1 MRRAQVPP
9 SVIGGRAAVRGGL
22 LLSASVCFTAA
33 LLHCCTASLLHCFTA
48 SLLHCSWHPLLLLLL
63 LLLLRVVATAA
74 LLLCCSAALL
84 LRCTAALLHCCTASL
99 LLCFTA
105 SLLHCSI
112 RCIALPPAYR
122 IASSSLHHRICFIP
136 ASLLHRCII
145 TASSASSSFH
155 RRSSR
160 RHHFIIH
167 HHSIIPAAAAT
178 IISLTIQRLANN
190 PSSHRVLH
198 RIVFA
203 IVSKKSASGKKEFV
217 RVPKKISKSVCRRG
231 RLSSRPSSGPFWG
244 RENVDKRC

>member
-1 MRRAQVPP
+1 M
-9 SVIGGRAAVRGGL
+9 RGGL

-48 SLLHCSWHPLLLLLL
+48 SLLHCSWHPLLLL

-203 IVSKKSASGKKEFV
+203 IVSKKSASGKKKNRPRSEA
-217 RVPKKISKSVCRRG
+217 KISIRVCRRG
-231 RLSSRPSSGPFWG
+231 RLSSCPPSGPF
-244 RENVDKRC
+244 